1 MIWVKMYNFV
11 HLSRKLHAKTIMPD
25 LKVAVRS
32 EQKNSAG
39 RCRIFIRVS
48 HNGQTRYIP
57 TSYYIEPSM
66 VKKSGTINEKYP
78 SATKLNS
85 KLQSIIKGYWD
96 EIFKL
101 DDKIEDMSGQQLK
114 DHLENKKKHKSDFI
128 VYAAKV
134 IEDLRATGHRSLAD
148 SYGYTMKHFK
158 NATGL
163 EKLPFEEFSK
173 EHLKQLELY
182 LLTKTDK
189 PNQVNSLAVHL
200 RNLRAIINRAID
212 NGVTGQENYPFR
224 RYKILRRETTV
235 RNISE
240 ESVKKLMRVRELI
253 PGKGRFINPLHRTAD
268 MFMLSFYLLGI
279 NPVDLVRLRK
289 DNLVNGR
296 LDYRR
301 AKTHRLIS
309 VKVEPEATEIME
321 RYQGED
327 LLLNFMEAKPVRKM
341 DRKTDPHAD
350 LKRNA
355 NKNLRKL
362 AEKLEIQEKITMT
375 STRYT
380 WATIASGLGIT
391 DSVID
396 RALGHKSPYKLVPV
410 YTRYEISQVDEANRA
425 VIDYLIS

>member
-1 MIWVKMYNFV
+1 
-11 HLSRKLHAKTIMPD
+11 
-25 LKVAVRS
+25 
-32 EQKNSAG
+32 
-39 RCRIFIRVS
+39 
-48 HNGQTRYIP
+48 
-57 TSYYIEPSM
+57 
-66 VKKSGTINEKYP
+66 
-78 SATKLNS
+78 
-85 KLQSIIKGYWD
+85 
-96 EIFKL
+96 
-101 DDKIEDMSGQQLK
+101 
-114 DHLENKKKHKSDFI
+114 
-128 VYAAKV
+128 
-134 IEDLRATGHRSLAD
+134 
-148 SYGYTMKHFK
+148 
-158 NATGL
+158 
-163 EKLPFEEFSK
+163 
-173 EHLKQLELY
+173 
-182 LLTKTDK
+182 
-189 PNQVNSLAVHL
+189 
-200 RNLRAIINRAID
+200 
-212 NGVTGQENYPFR
+212 
-224 RYKILRRETTV
+224 
-235 RNISE
+235 
-240 ESVKKLMRVRELI
+240 
-253 PGKGRFINPLHRTAD
+253 
-268 MFMLSFYLLGI
+268 MFLLSFYLLGI

-309 VKVEPEATEIME
+309 VKVEPEATEIID

-327 LLLNFMEAKPVRKM
+327 LLLNFMEAKPVRKE

-362 AEKLEIQEKITMT
+362 AQKLEIQEKITMT

>member
-1 MIWVKMYNFV
+1 MYNFV
-11 HLSRKLHAKTIMPD
+11 HLPRNIHAKTIMPD

-78 SATKLNS
+78 SSTKLNS
-85 KLQSIIKGYWD
+85 KLQAIIKGYWD

-101 DDKIEDMSGQQLK
+101 DDRIEEMSGQQLK
-114 DHLENKKKHKSDFI
+114 DHLENKKRHRSDFF
-128 VYAAKV
+128 VYAESV
-134 IEDLRATGHRSLAD
+134 IRDLLATGHRSLAE
-148 SYGYTMKHFK
+148 SYSYSLEHFR

-163 EKLPFEEFSK
+163 DKLPFEEFTK
-173 EHLKQLELY
+173 EHLRQLEIF
-182 LLTKTDK
+182 LLTKTDR
-189 PNQVNSLAVHL
+189 PNRINSLGVHL

-224 RYKILRRETTV
+224 RYKIMRQETSV
-235 RNISE
+235 RNISL
-240 ESVKKLMRVRELI
+240 ESLKKLMQIRELM
-253 PGKGRFINPLHRTAD
+253 PGKGRFIEPLHRTAD

-279 NPVDLVRLRK
+279 NPVDLVKLRK
-289 DNLVNGR
+289 DNLINGR
-296 LDYRR
+296 LEYRR

-309 VKVEPEATEIME
+309 VKVEPEADEIIA
-321 RYQGED
+321 RYQGET
-327 LLLNFMEAKPVRKM
+327 LLLNFMEVKPVRKP
-341 DRKTDPHAD
+341 DRVTDVQAD

-362 AEKLEIQEKITMT
+362 AKKLEIEERISMT
-375 STRYT
+375 GTRYT

-410 YTRYEISQVDEANRA
+410 YTRYEISQVDEANRK
-425 VIDYLIS
+425 VIDYLVS

>member
-1 MIWVKMYNFV
+1 MYNFV
-11 HLSRKLHAKTIMPD
+11 HLSRNIHAKTIMPD

-39 RCRIFIRVS
+39 RCRILVRVS
-48 HNGQTRYIP
+48 HNGQSRYIP

-66 VKKSGTINEKYP
+66 VKRNGTIKETYA
-78 SATKLNS
+78 SASKLNA
-85 KLQSIIKGYWD
+85 KLQAIVKGYWD
-96 EIFKL
+96 KIYDL
-101 DDKIEDMSGQQLK
+101 GTKIEDLTGQQLK
-114 DHLENKKKHKSDFI
+114 EHLEKKKEDRTDFF
-128 VYAAKV
+128 VYASAV
-134 IEDLRATGHRSLAD
+134 IRDLMATGHRSLAE
-148 SYGYTMKHFK
+148 SYGYTIEHFR
-158 NATGL
+158 NATGRGS
-163 EKLPFEEFSK
+163 LPFSEFK
-173 EHLKQLELY
+173 QEQLKQMELY
-182 LLTKTDK
+182 LMTKTDK
-189 PNQVNSLAVHL
+189 PNRINSRAVHL

-212 NGVTGQENYPFR
+212 GGVTGQENYPFR
-224 RYKILRRETTV
+224 RYKIPQQETAV
-235 RNISE
+235 RNISL
-240 ESVKKLMRVRELI
+240 ESLKKLMQVRDLI
-253 PGKGRFINPLHRTAD
+253 PGKGRFVNPLHRTAD
-268 MFMLSFYLLGI
+268 MFLLSFYLLGI
-279 NPVDLVRLRK
+279 NPVDMVRLRR

-327 LLLNFMEAKPVRKM
+327 LLLNFMEAKPVRKE

-362 AEKLEIQEKITMT
+362 AVKLEIQEKITMT

-410 YTRYEISQVDEANRA
+410 YTRYEISQVDEANRK